1 MSDTLHQ
8 KFQLKSLHEEID
20 LYDRKLAHLQ
30 KYETFATDAAR
41 QTALAKMTAKRQT
54 LANTAKRMAEE
65 GVAFSNT
72 DLPRSFRLTADP
84 AVESAAAPAAEPAA
98 ALAKGVDPLPSRPQG
113 SPFTGTSLDAGREL
127 LAYKKRKDKSTGT
140 A

>member
-20 LYDRKLAHLQ
+20 LYDRKLAHME

-65 GVAFSNT
+65 GVAFSDS
-72 DLPRSFRLTADP
+72 DLPRSFRPT
-84 AVESAAAPAAEPAA
+84 ESPAAEAPASTPA
-98 ALAKGVDPLPSRPQG
+98 EAGPASAKGVDPLRSRPQK
-113 SPFTGTSLDAGREL
+113 SPFAGTSLDAGREL
-127 LAYKKRKDKSTGT
+127 LAYKKKKDKSTGT